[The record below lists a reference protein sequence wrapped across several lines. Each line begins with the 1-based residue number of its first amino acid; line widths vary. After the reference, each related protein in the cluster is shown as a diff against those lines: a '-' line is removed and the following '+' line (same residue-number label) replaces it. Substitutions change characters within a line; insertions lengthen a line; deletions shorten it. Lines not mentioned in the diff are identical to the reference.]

1 MLESKVQ
8 SYLIKEL
15 RKRGW
20 FVRKI
25 AKTST
30 PGDPDLYSYKDNITV
45 WIETKQAG
53 KKARELQEYR
63 HDEIRSF
70 GMKCIVVSGIDQAK
84 EYIKNL

>member
-8 SYLIKEL
+8 SHLIKEL
-15 RKRGW
+15 RKLGW

-30 PGDPDLYSYKDNITV
+30 PGDPDIYSFKDGITV
-45 WIETKQAG
+45 WIETKKAG
-53 KKARELQEYR
+53 KQARELQEYR

-70 GMKCIVVSGIDQAK
+70 GMNCLVISGIDQAK
-84 EYIKNL
+84 EYLKNL